1 MINYPSN
8 PHLLPPF
15 PTTYRCNESICLYRM
30 SRNVSISLSFSL
42 RFLWLRFKLPALA
55 VDSVCDC
62 RDTALPCRLSAGSF
76 VSTWKTWKQL
86 NVDRK
91 NRVTPQISPCTT
103 AGLQSNS
110 PGPLSSRTS
119 NTTRYYWW
127 THRSAIR
134 RIHGPGK
141 KQGNAIRRWGEEC
154 SLHRLWFWLEV
165 NWESLAAQINNISYL
180 LSSSTPSVSCI
191 NNLYKY
197 SHPTHAVPTYGWWFM
212 PLEALWVIKI
222 NWNENGDG
230 VCLSWKLR

>member
-1 MINYPSN
+1 MINYASN

-55 VDSVCDC
+55 VDNVCDC

-141 KQGNAIRRWGEEC
+141 KQGNAIRRW
-154 SLHRLWFWLEV
+154 
-165 NWESLAAQINNISYL
+165 
-180 LSSSTPSVSCI
+180 
-191 NNLYKY
+191 
-197 SHPTHAVPTYGWWFM
+197 
-212 PLEALWVIKI
+212 EARNVHYTAS
-222 NWNENGDG
+222 D
-230 VCLSWKLR
+230 SD